1 MGLVQISFQ
10 VMSNFGW
17 KFKQVAVAA
26 MSELWDSRNGL
37 QKHHPRRMSL
47 LYLLMLDKIHG

>member
-37 QKHHPRRMSL
+37 QKHHPPDVIIISTNV
-47 LYLLMLDKIHG
+47 